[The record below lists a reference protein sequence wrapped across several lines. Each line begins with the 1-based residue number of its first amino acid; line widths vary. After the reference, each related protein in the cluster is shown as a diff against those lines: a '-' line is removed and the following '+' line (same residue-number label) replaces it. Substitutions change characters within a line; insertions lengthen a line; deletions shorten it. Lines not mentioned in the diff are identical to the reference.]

1 MRRVFRVGPLH
12 GAIVKG
18 DEPLGGGLPDAGGL
32 NIDYTEPAAFEP
44 TEDQVEMVQ
53 RDLET
58 IAEGVRA
65 HLTDG
70 FTVTTRVTR
79 AQGGSRGV
87 VVVAFPTGDAIGPGV
102 RLTADMFETVDG
114 SNGPIP
120 PDEIE
125 ALSRRITTMAVTQ
138 WAEMTG
144 LGDDERAFP
153 AQ

>member
-1 MRRVFRVGPLH
+1 M
-12 GAIVKG
+12 KG
-18 DEPLGGGLPDAGGL
+18 DGPLGGGLPDAGGL
-32 NIDYTEPAAFEP
+32 NIDYGEPTAFEP
-44 TEDQVEMVQ
+44 TDDQLEMVQ

-58 IAEGVRA
+58 IADGVRA
-65 HLTDG
+65 HLTGG

-79 AQGGSRGV
+79 TRDGPQGV

-102 RLTADMFETVDG
+102 ELTADMFEAADEPG
-114 SNGPIP
+114 WSGPIP

-125 ALSRRITTMAVTQ
+125 ALSRRITTMTVTQ

-144 LGDDERAFP
+144 LGRDERAFP